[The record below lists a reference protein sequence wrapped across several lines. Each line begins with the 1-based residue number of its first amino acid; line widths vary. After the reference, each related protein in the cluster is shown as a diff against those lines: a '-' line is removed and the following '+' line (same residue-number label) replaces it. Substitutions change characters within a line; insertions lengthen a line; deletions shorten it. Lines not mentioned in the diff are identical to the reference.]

1 MVFKL
6 FGEAQELLD
15 TNTLNQRS
23 WNMFFFFFWQQKI
36 ERVLIGS
43 SQEHVTVDRRAWP
56 LCIPSV
62 SLVKQTPSSTREK
75 QVTGYWPGLR
85 KEWKMSCSYHA
96 EPHEAN
102 VSSGTPLKDRLV
114 GRHLTKCLGRF
125 VSWIAESHLFP
136 VYLSVSLL
144 FIKRQLGVIKT
155 GF

>member
-23 WNMFFFFFWQQKI
+23 WNMFFFSLLTAENWT
-36 ERVLIGS
+36 S
-43 SQEHVTVDRRAWP
+43 SHWKLAGTRDRRAWP

-85 KEWKMSCSYHA
+85 KESKTSCSYHA

-102 VSSGTPLKDRLV
+102 VSSGTPLKNRLV
-114 GRHLTKCLGRF
+114 GSHLTKCLGRF
-125 VSWIAESHLFP
+125 VSWIAESHVFP